1 LLGLSA
7 ELLLGAYA
15 VGMFPMA
22 DDYHDPTIHWIE
34 PRRRAVF
41 PLDRFHLPRSLRKSL
56 RRGRCV
62 LRVDTDFEAVI
73 RACAEPTPNRP
84 STWLNPELIGLYLE
98 LHRRGHAH
106 SVETWQGGHLVGG
119 LYGVRLGGAF
129 FGESMFSR
137 VTDASK
143 MALVELVGRLRA
155 GGFALLDAQFMTAH
169 LRRFGAVE
177 ISRAEYLARLRRALP
192 AAARFP
198 AEPYPF
204 WPSVA
209 GGSGGGTG
217 GDAGGGASSVSM
229 GSAHSIT
236 QTS

>member
-1 LLGLSA
+1 VLGLSA

-22 DDYHDPTIHWIE
+22 EDYHDPTIHWIE

-41 PLDRFHLPRSLRKSL
+41 PLDRFHVPRSLRKTL
-56 RRGRCV
+56 RRSRCL
-62 LRVDTDFEAVI
+62 LRVDTAFEAVI
-73 RACAEPTPNRP
+73 RACAAPTPDRP

-98 LHRRGHAH
+98 LHRRRHAH
-106 SVETWQGGHLVGG
+106 SVEAWQGERLVGG
-119 LYGVRLGGAF
+119 LYGLRLGGAF

-137 VTDASK
+137 VADASK

-169 LRRFGAVE
+169 LQQFGAVE

-192 AAARFP
+192 LAARLP

-209 GGSGGGTG
+209 GGGANGAGDGGG
-217 GDAGGGASSVSM
+217 SSVSM